1 MSEAS
6 LKQFVSKV
14 SSDSTLQDQL
24 KNLTSKQAFTET
36 VVRLGHESGFEFTT
50 ADVEA
55 FMAKNAR
62 NPLEELSEA
71 ELASVAGGRP
81 PVATSDGCGAAWT
94 TLFGWC

>member
-14 SSDSTLQDQL
+14 TSDSRIQDQL
-24 KNLTSKQAFTET
+24 KNLTDKRAFTDA
-36 VVRLGHESGFEFTT
+36 VIRLGRENGFEFTA

-55 FMAKNAR
+55 FMAKNAK

-71 ELASVAGGRP
+71 ELATVAGGRP